1 MKIFKILLVFIIL
14 LLLPILYIALDSNN
28 HKKVITIGVGSK
40 VEAYSTYAASYAKE
54 LKKYGIALKAVKTKG
69 SIDAQN
75 QLLEGKL
82 DFAFVQGGTENSKVL
97 ALANIM
103 LEPIW
108 IFYKGD
114 TLNNLKDLKGK
125 RIAICEKGSG
135 ILPVT
140 LELLNLVGIH
150 GFNSQFYHLPSQKAY
165 EYIRDNKIDAMFY
178 ISSADSPLL
187 SDLIDTKDIKLMNF
201 SDSSAYR
208 QFFIHR
214 DKYFEIVHIYKH
226 AYDIKKQIPQ
236 EDYKLLAKNTL
247 LATNN
252 NTSDK
257 MVRLMMKVAY
267 KIHHKAGVFHNEND
281 FPNASML
288 KIKQHPASKFYFSNP
303 SNNYYEENFNFWI
316 AQSLTK
322 LQNYIYKF
330 IIPFI
335 VLFAFFIEVI
345 IPTFHLYSQRKINRW
360 YKMVNKIDTQI
371 ITLDLFEAKQKRET
385 LKKILTEIR
394 ATDDIPSAHMADFY
408 SLQNQIVNIINA
420 LDKQIKTLHKSHTNF

>member
-1 MKIFKILLVFIIL
+1 MKILKFILVFIIL
-14 LLLPILYIALDSNN
+14 LLLPLLYVALDSNN

-40 VEAYSTYAASYAKE
+40 VGAYSAYVSSYAKE
-54 LKKYGIALKAVKTKG
+54 LKKHGVQLKAVETKG

-75 QLLEGKL
+75 RLLRGEL

-114 TLNNLKDLKGK
+114 SISDIKSLKGK

-140 LELLNLVGIH
+140 LELLNLVGVH
-150 GFNSQFYHLPSQKAY
+150 GFNSKFFHLPSQQAY
-165 EYIRDNKIDAMFY
+165 EYLRDDKIDAMFY
-178 ISSADSPLL
+178 ISSANSPLL
-187 SDLIDTKDIKLMNF
+187 SELVATNDIKLMNF
-201 SDSSAYR
+201 NNSHAYR

-214 DKYFEIVHIYKH
+214 DKYFEIVNIYKY
-226 AYDIKKQIPQ
+226 AYDIKKQIPKK
-236 EDYKLLAKNTL
+236 DYQLLAKNTL
-247 LATNN
+247 LATYNS
-252 NTSDK
+252 SDK

-267 KIHHKAGVFHNEND
+267 TIHHKAGVFHNEND
-281 FPNASML
+281 FPNASSL
-288 KIKQHPASKFYFSNP
+288 KMKQHQASKFYFSYP
-303 SNNYYEENFNFWI
+303 SNYYEENFNFWI

-322 LQNYIYKF
+322 LKDYIFKF
-330 IIPFI
+330 IIPLI

-345 IPTFHLYSQRKINRW
+345 IPAFHLFSRRKINRW
-360 YKMVNKIDTQI
+360 YELVNQIDTEI
-371 ITLDLFEAKQKRET
+371 ITLELFEAKRKREV

-394 ATDDIPSAHMADFY
+394 ATDDIPAAHMADFY
-408 SLQNQIVNIINA
+408 TLQNQIVNIINA
-420 LDKQIKTLHKSHTNF
+420 LDKRIKTLHKSHTSF